1 MFNKEEIANIILHVT
16 LISTFIGIFFFTYGS
31 YIEENIVKK
40 QVNFLIEDNKEFVLL
55 IPNDI
60 KQKIVDKINNIK
72 LDLAEDDRK
81 AAEQNKKLLIKA
93 SKILAIGLIVGIAI
107 VWKMSQMY
115 NFNFM
120 HLLKENLII
129 LCFVALTEFSF
140 LTFYAQQYLLIDP
153 NIIRR
158 RCITNIGDNTPQ
170 TNLNVNKEIE
180 EVKKQLSQLNDKD
193 LNLNNVLNETS
204 IKNNINMFEKKY
216 DEND

>member
-120 HLLKENLII
+120 HLLKENLI
-129 LCFVALTEFSF
+129 LCL
-140 LTFYAQQYLLIDP
+140 
-153 NIIRR
+153 
-158 RCITNIGDNTPQ
+158 
-170 TNLNVNKEIE
+170 
-180 EVKKQLSQLNDKD
+180 
-193 LNLNNVLNETS
+193 
-204 IKNNINMFEKKY
+204 
-216 DEND
+216 